1 MIPAELPFATAP
13 LNSFQTMNA
22 YSSLVEI
29 SEVNILTTL
38 QVREDRQLAALL
50 NTNGIRKARQLNGG
64 EDFIV
69 KFVNRLGSVHEW
81 YKELVTRS
89 LL

>member
-1 MIPAELPFATAP
+1 
-13 LNSFQTMNA
+13 MNA
-22 YSSLVEI
+22 YNCLFEN
-29 SEVNILTTL
+29 SEVSILTVL
-38 QVREDRQLAALL
+38 QGRQDRQLAALL

-69 KFVNRLGSVHEW
+69 KFVNRLGLVREW
-81 YKELVTRS
+81 YKELVTRP

>member
-1 MIPAELPFATAP
+1 
-13 LNSFQTMNA
+13 MNA
-22 YSSLVEI
+22 YSCLFEI
-29 SEVNILTTL
+29 SEVNILTAL
-38 QVREDRQLAALL
+38 QGREDRQLAALL

-69 KFVNRLGSVHEW
+69 KFVNRLGLVHEW
-81 YKELVTRS
+81 YKELVTRP

>member
-1 MIPAELPFATAP
+1 
-13 LNSFQTMNA
+13 MNA
-22 YSSLVEI
+22 CSCTFEI

-38 QVREDRQLAALL
+38 QGREDRQLAALL

-69 KFVNRLGSVHEW
+69 KFVNR
-81 YKELVTRS
+81 
-89 LL
+89 

>member
-1 MIPAELPFATAP
+1 
-13 LNSFQTMNA
+13 MNA
-22 YSSLVEI
+22 YSCLFEI

-38 QVREDRQLAALL
+38 QGREDRQLAALL

-69 KFVNRLGSVHEW
+69 EFANRLGLVHEGC
-81 YKELVTRS
+81 KEQVTRP